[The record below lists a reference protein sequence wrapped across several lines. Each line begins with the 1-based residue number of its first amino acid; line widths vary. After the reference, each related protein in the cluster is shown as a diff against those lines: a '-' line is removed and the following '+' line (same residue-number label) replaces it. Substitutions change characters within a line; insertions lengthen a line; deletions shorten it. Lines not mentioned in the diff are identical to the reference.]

1 MNDMEISLEDIEAL
15 KRINNQISRSE
26 VIQWF
31 NDSDIDYFNM
41 TDIEMYIHY
50 LQKAERWPNRRY

>member
-31 NDSDIDYFNM
+31 NDNDIDYFNM

-50 LQKAERWPNRRY
+50 LQKAER